1 MSGPSRVLS
10 SLPRLNAPILA
21 FFLGLNAIRVI
32 GIISLILVF
41 ASSILVMVTDVTAVN
56 TFLEDAKDSGTPVD
70 QLLEGCDYIEYVLPP
85 SFHFPF
91 LTTTGSRNSTVPN
104 QTGGIFWAVVNRLLI
119 ITQTIILILSE
130 CSWPTSA
137 FDKFFPVL
145 GTGFGLGPLGV
156 FECLIGATILS
167 HFVDDFT
174 LVAAF
179 FLFAIGCLNI
189 LLGLVFGAKAKQKR
203 SIRSW
208 RSDSDDVLPPV
219 GGGRPPFTR
228 PDSSYVASF
237 FKSSEKQDF
246 GATHVNGG
254 TPGLGFGKQGEKAAG
269 LKGTYS
275 TTTTRLELANG
286 CGHHSGFLISRPLE
300 SLPNHSAHS
309 QSRSVRSRPDSRA
322 SIYCTSSANP
332 PVPH

>member
-1 MSGPSRVLS
+1 VQAHRRTSRLSRLSLRKLLMLS
-10 SLPRLNAPILA
+10 SPA
-21 FFLGLNAIRVI
+21 FFFFGLNAIRVI

-70 QLLEGCDYIEYVLPP
+70 QLLEGCDYIE
-85 SFHFPF
+85 
-91 LTTTGSRNSTVPN
+91 NSTVPN

-119 ITQTIILILSE
+119 ITQIVILILSE
-130 CSWPTSA
+130 CSWPMSA
-137 FDKFFPVL
+137 FDKYFPVL

-167 HFVDDFT
+167 HYVDDFA

-203 SIRSW
+203 STRAW

-219 GGGRPPFTR
+219 GGKRPAFTR
-228 PDSSYVASF
+228 PDSTYVASF
-237 FKSSEKQDF
+237 FKPSEKLEF
-246 GATHVNGG
+246 GVAPTNGS
-254 TPGLGFGKQGEKAAG
+254 TPGLHRK
-269 LKGTYS
+269 T
-275 TTTTRLELANG
+275 
-286 CGHHSGFLISRPLE
+286 H
-300 SLPNHSAHS
+300 
-309 QSRSVRSRPDSRA
+309 RSVVLPL
-322 SIYCTSSANP
+322 
-332 PVPH
+332 